1 MIGVYDTKQDRDCR
15 NRAVFATLK
24 KKKKKRRVREGPG
37 MESGMKMKFKD
48 PVIRKGSRV
57 ADF

>member
-1 MIGVYDTKQDRDCR
+1 MTQ
-15 NRAVFATLK
+15 NRIETAGTELFLPHSR
-24 KKKKKRRVREGPG
+24 KKKKRRVREGPG